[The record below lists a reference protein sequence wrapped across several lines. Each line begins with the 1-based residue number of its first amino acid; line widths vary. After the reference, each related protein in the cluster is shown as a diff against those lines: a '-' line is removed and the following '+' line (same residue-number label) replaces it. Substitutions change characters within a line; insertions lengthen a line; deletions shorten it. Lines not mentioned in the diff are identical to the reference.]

1 MYFERK
7 VSGKIRKVLLILE
20 KLLVKTGKMLFFSRF
35 DQFIPFPPLIY
46 PYFYRQKLK
55 ISTTGLAFHH
65 AQINIVGDLFPCI
78 SRNGG

>member
-35 DQFIPFPPLIY
+35 DQF
-46 PYFYRQKLK
+46 
-55 ISTTGLAFHH
+55 STI
-65 AQINIVGDLFPCI
+65 INELSAVKNED
-78 SRNGG
+78 